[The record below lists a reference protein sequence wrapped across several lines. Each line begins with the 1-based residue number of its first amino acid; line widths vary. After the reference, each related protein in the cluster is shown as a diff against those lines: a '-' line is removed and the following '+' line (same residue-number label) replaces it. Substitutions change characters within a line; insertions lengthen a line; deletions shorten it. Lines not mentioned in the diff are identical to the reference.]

1 MKFAFSVCFLFLLI
15 GVATHAQE
23 AVGTWKDHLNYTDAA
38 DVAELD
44 NKIYVATRNAIFI
57 YNKLDNSLEKLNKIN
72 GLTDVGIEIIR
83 SYPEANLLFVGYEN
97 GNIDLVSG
105 KTVTNFPDLRMSNI
119 IGDKSVRHIS
129 FYNGFGYISTGLGI
143 LAFDIDRR
151 EIRDTYG
158 ILSNG
163 AISINETTILN
174 DTLYAATNEGLYY
187 GSLGSDLS
195 IFSNWTLDL
204 STPLPFG
211 NIAHCAGFNGRLF
224 INVPGAP
231 QPGLYMRTGGSDWLN
246 VNGYADINSLRE
258 TPLGLMYATPNTAE
272 VKAENG
278 IDVLVS
284 FFIYDGLPSNISEA
298 IADAEGNLWMSDRTY
313 GLVKRPVSGV
323 FEFIAPAGPST
334 NESFALTF
342 QQDQLWISA
351 GRTARPGQWSNSNS
365 LKGFYG
371 LRNGQWTNFTVSSF
385 PILGTNVFAD
395 ITDVHVDYTNP
406 NRIYVGSWLSGLLEI
421 ENDQVTTYYTPDNS
435 TLAPRVQ
442 FVRPDGQPW
451 VGVTGFAQDKNNNL
465 WMCNG
470 FSEVPLSVK
479 KADGSWKGFN
489 LNNLVPQERAVVDM
503 IINRDGHKWMIIN
516 QNGLVVFHE
525 KENIDDDDFDVRVL
539 NAATGSGGLP
549 TADVFCI
556 AEDLDGQIWVGTSDG
571 LAVFFSPFDVFSD
584 NPSDARQI
592 LVEQDGIFQ
601 FLFET
606 QLISAIAVDGA
617 NRKWIGTFGSGL
629 FLMSADGTE
638 EIRSFTKE
646 NSPLLNNIIN
656 DIEIDPR
663 TGDVHIAT
671 QDGVMTYTSDAR
683 EGFVSNDCTSVYPNP
698 VRETYTGPI
707 SITGLKIDTDVRIT
721 DVRGNLVYATK
732 SNGGVAIWDG
742 KNLNNQRV
750 ATGVYFALSSDGEGE
765 STCVSKIMVI
775 R

>member
-1 MKFAFSVCFLFLLI
+1 MKFTFSIWFLVVLM
-15 GVATHAQE
+15 GTASQAQE
-23 AVGTWKDHLNYTDAA
+23 SIGTWKDHLNYTNGRDI
-38 DVAELD
+38 AELND
-44 NKIYVATRNAIFI
+44 KIYVATRNAIFI

-72 GLTDVGIEIIR
+72 GLTDVGIEMIR

-97 GNIDLVSG
+97 GNIDLVIG
-105 KTVTNFPDLRMSNI
+105 KTVSNFPDLRMSNI
-119 IGDKSVRHIS
+119 IGDKTVRHVS
-129 FYNGFGYISTGLGI
+129 FHNGFGYISTGLGI
-143 LAFDIDRR
+143 LTFDIDRR
-151 EIRDTYG
+151 EIKDTYG
-158 ILSNG
+158 ILSND
-163 AISINETTILN
+163 AISINETAILN
-174 DTLYAATNEGLYY
+174 DTLYAATNEGLYF
-187 GSLGSDLS
+187 GSLSSDLS

-211 NIAHCAGFNGRLF
+211 NIAHCAGYNGKLF
-224 INVPGAP
+224 VNIPEAA
-231 QPGLYMRTGGSDWLN
+231 QPGLYLRTGSSEWMN

-278 IDVLVS
+278 VDVLMS
-284 FFIYDGLPSNISEA
+284 FFIYDGLASNISGA
-298 IADAEGNLWMSDRTY
+298 IADGEGHMWMSDRTY
-313 GLVKRPVSGV
+313 GLVKRPMGGG
-323 FEFIAPAGPST
+323 FEFIAPAGPAT

-342 QQDQLWISA
+342 QQDQLWISG
-351 GRTARPGQWSNSNS
+351 GRTARPGLWSNFNS
-365 LKGFYG
+365 LNGFYG
-371 LRNGQWTNFTVSSF
+371 LRNGVWTSFTQSNFPVLSA
-385 PILGTNVFAD
+385 NVFYD
-395 ITDVHVDYTNP
+395 VTDVHVDQTNP
-406 NRIYVGSWLSGLLEI
+406 NRIYAGSWLSGLLEI
-421 ENDQVTTYYTPDNS
+421 ENDQVSAYYTSENS

-442 FVRPDGQPW
+442 FTRPDNLPW
-451 VGVTGFAQDKNNNL
+451 VGVTGFAQDRSNNL

-479 KADGSWKGFN
+479 KTDGTWKGFG
-489 LNNLVPQERAVVDM
+489 LNNLVPQERAVVDL
-503 IINRDGHKWMIIN
+503 IINRDGHKWMIVN
-516 QNGLVVFHE
+516 RNGLVVFHE
-525 KENIDDDDFDVRVL
+525 KDNIDDNDFEVRL
-539 NAATGSGGLP
+539 LGAATGSGGLP
-549 TADVFCI
+549 SAEVHCI

-592 LVEQDGIFQ
+592 LVQQDGIFQ
-601 FLFET
+601 YLFET

-617 NRKWIGTFGSGL
+617 NRKWIGTFGSGV

-656 DIEIDPR
+656 DIAIDPR

-683 EGFVSNDCTSVYPNP
+683 DGSVSNECTSVYPNP
-698 VRETYTGPI
+698 VRETYSGPI
-707 SITGLKIDTDVRIT
+707 SITGLKRDTDVRIT
-721 DVRGNLVYATK
+721 DVRGNLIYSTK

-765 STCVSKIMVI
+765 STCVSKIMVV